1 MHFTIPLLI
10 AAMILFAI
18 FTAVR
23 ESNQYQK
30 ALKGEIEYLVSRKR
44 RNRRM
49 WISTI
54 LLLEAALLYF
64 GFFRLN
70 FMLPWQALM
79 FWCTP
84 IVLIGLLVHLS
95 FLDLRETRRDID
107 RIYQEAYRT
116 ALSKIEKE
124 RRREM

>member
-1 MHFTIPLLI
+1 MHFAVPLLI
-10 AAMILFAI
+10 AAMILFAV
-18 FTAVR
+18 FTAIR

-49 WISTI
+49 WISAI
-54 LLLEAALLYF
+54 LLLEAALLYL

-70 FMLPWQALM
+70 SMKPWLALA
-79 FWCTP
+79 FWLTP
-84 IVLIGLLVHLS
+84 ILLIGLLVHLS
-95 FLDLRETRRDID
+95 LLDLRETRRDID
-107 RIYQEAYRT
+107 RIYQEAYRS
-116 ALSKIEKE
+116 ALKKIEKE

>member
-1 MHFTIPLLI
+1 MHFAVPLLI
-10 AAMILFAI
+10 AAMILFAV

-49 WISTI
+49 WISII
-54 LLLEAALLYF
+54 LLLEAALLYL

-70 FMLPWQALM
+70 SMTPWQALG
-79 FWCTP
+79 FWLMP
-84 IVLIGLLVHLS
+84 IVLIGILVHLS
-95 FLDLRETRRDID
+95 LLDLRETRRDID
-107 RIYQEAYRT
+107 RIYQESYRS
-116 ALSKIEKE
+116 ALTKVEK
-124 RRREM
+124 